1 MPDPLENGID
11 YGDPDL
17 NATEQRISDSFDDS
31 SSESGDD
38 EPPADPSADDTPP
51 SANDADDGT
60 DGAAGD
66 GGAQD
71 GDAGAGGQQQATA
84 DDLHAVG
91 PIRADAKGNLVD
103 AQGRIVATAGPQRRL
118 WEKSQKQERY
128 IAQLERDIAT
138 LREGSA
144 NAGQL
149 DRVANDMHVSANDA
163 RLGMQIMGNFRRDPL
178 SVAKW
183 ALQET
188 LALGYT
194 LPQITGQ
201 PGTPSDI
208 NMQAVQKMLDDRLGP
223 LVNDRNAQKQQTEEQ
238 AQAVRAYNEFLVKH
252 DYAEVHQETIA
263 KLMRGNPDL
272 TAPLAYWQ
280 LREWTIRNGFD
291 FTQPLEPQVAAAQ
304 SGQPQRQPVA
314 PRNNGHAQPHNAQPS
329 VPMPNGGNPNASM
342 RTEPQIAAP
351 DEDWDR
357 IVQSSL
363 REAGMI

>member
-1 MPDPLENGID
+1 MAPDLGNGID
-11 YGDPDL
+11 YGDPEL
-17 NATEQRISDSFDDS
+17 NATEQRISDTFD
-31 SSESGDD
+31 EPDD
-38 EPPADPSADDTPP
+38 DQPPADPSADDTPP
-51 SANDADDGT
+51 STEDGGDGT
-60 DGAAGD
+60 AGAAGD
-66 GGAQD
+66 GSAQD
-71 GDAGAGGQQQATA
+71 GDASAGGQQQATPEDHLA
-84 DDLHAVG
+84 SG
-91 PIRADAKGNLVD
+91 PIHADAKGNLVD
-103 AQGRIVATAGPQRRL
+103 QHGRIVATAGPQRRL

-128 IAQLERDIAT
+128 IGQLERDIAA
-138 LREGSA
+138 LRDTASTT
-144 NAGQL
+144 GQL
-149 DRVANDMHVSANDA
+149 DRAATEMRVSSNDA
-163 RLGMQIMGNFRRDPL
+163 RLGMQIMGNFRKDPL

-201 PGTPSDI
+201 PGTAADI

-223 LVNDRNAQKQQTEEQ
+223 LVNDRNVQKQQADEQ
-238 AQAVRAYNEFLVKH
+238 ATAVRAYNEFLAKH

-280 LREWTIRNGFD
+280 LREWAVRNGFD
-291 FTQPLEPQVAAAQ
+291 FREPLEPQVVAAQ
-304 SGQPQRQPVA
+304 GRGQQA
-314 PRNNGHAQPHNAQPS
+314 PRNNNGHAQPNNAQPS
-329 VPMPNGGNPNASM
+329 VPMPNGGNPNANM